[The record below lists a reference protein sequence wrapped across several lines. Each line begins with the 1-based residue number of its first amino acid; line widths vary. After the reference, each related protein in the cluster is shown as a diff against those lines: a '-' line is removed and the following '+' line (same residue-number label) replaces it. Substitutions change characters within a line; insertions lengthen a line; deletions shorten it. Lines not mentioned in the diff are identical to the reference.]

1 MMKLTGKFTTP
12 VGRSELRARHDQ
24 VEQLAAVDTLADVN
38 IAQDGT
44 VRARFTP
51 RLPLG
56 RIPFDTR
63 IRTTHTDDS
72 SSVVTVH
79 ASRGAH
85 SVDVVLTVTLTP
97 SDAGTDVAWAGE
109 LRLGGT
115 AASVGQRIGG
125 DIAQRVVNDVLVQL
139 ARA

>member
-1 MMKLTGKFTTP
+1 MMKLSGRFTTP

-24 VEQLAAVDTLADVN
+24 VEQLAAVDTLADVRV
-38 IAQDGT
+38 APDGT

-85 SVDVVLTVTLTP
+85 RVEVVLTVTLTP
-97 SDAGTDVAWAGE
+97 ADSGTDVAWTGE

-115 AASVGQRIGG
+115 AASVGQRVGA
-125 DIAQRVVNDVLVQL
+125 DIAQRVVDDVLVQL